1 MIPERSA
8 VPAPTDGQHRA
19 RYQGDDYMADKPRE
33 RRLLTTRQV
42 ADMFGVRD
50 VTVFRWGASGKL
62 ASFDEPGH
70 HRRYFADEVE
80 RMFGRATG
88 QAGATVEGDG
98 AA

>member
-1 MIPERSA
+1 
-8 VPAPTDGQHRA
+8 
-19 RYQGDDYMADKPRE
+19 MADKPRE

>member
-1 MIPERSA
+1 
-8 VPAPTDGQHRA
+8 
-19 RYQGDDYMADKPRE
+19 MADKPKEHRF
-33 RRLLTTRQV
+33 LTTRQV

-62 ASFDEPGH
+62 AAFDEPGH

-80 RMFGRATG
+80 QMFRTATG
-88 QAGATVEGDG
+88 QAVPAVETDG

>member
-1 MIPERSA
+1 MGGEQR
-8 VPAPTDGQHRA
+8 G
-19 RYQGDDYMADKPRE
+19 

-62 ASFDEPGH
+62 ARFDEPGH

-80 RMFGRATG
+80 QMFARATG
-88 QAGATVEGDG
+88 ETGPDAEDNGTH
-98 AA
+98 

>member
-1 MIPERSA
+1 
-8 VPAPTDGQHRA
+8 
-19 RYQGDDYMADKPRE
+19 MAATPSE
-33 RRLLTTRQV
+33 RRLLSTRQV

-62 ASFDEPGH
+62 APFDEPGH

-80 RMFGRATG
+80 QMLLAATG
-88 QAGATVEGDG
+88 PLIPTAETDG

>member
-1 MIPERSA
+1 MSDEP
-8 VPAPTDGQHRA
+8 Q
-19 RYQGDDYMADKPRE
+19 E

-62 ASFDEPGH
+62 SPFDQPGH

-80 RMFGRATG
+80 HMFTRATG
-88 QAGATVEGDG
+88 QPGPTAEVDG
-98 AA
+98 IA